1 MSDQVD
7 TPQAR
12 QKTVNDIWL
21 EVQREQAAFN
31 KIIRWLVGLLIIAAL
46 IAAAA
51 AAVSYFE
58 FRDMQAA
65 HQKSIQDARVL
76 AKLDSGEAARERQNM
91 TLELIEIREAGVAA
105 RQNAELVRSVDRAA
119 ADGGAQALAELAV
132 TAAKDHAA
140 GIRLNTAT
148 AHLVATIID
157 EADAGALALDG
168 DGLSFLKAIEMD
180 WTSPTGEAAE
190 PLRAIADGDD
200 MALKPYAHSALARL
214 YYTNANNNNLQGD
227 SKCDQSI
234 SHGDTAVALGID
246 AIGPSLWKGECLRKQ
261 GRTQEAYRA
270 FARAHDWYENNRTYA
285 DETLPMDHIRRVHH
299 GVGTTLIALA
309 ARDEADT
316 VDSALDTVT
325 ALDLAEQ
332 HLRIAADMRVARG
345 EGRLGE
351 VYTAENLGFVAV
363 KREDW
368 PVALDHTSYVDSIV
382 PLAWN
387 LTVRYIAAAEIHQS
401 LDGGGEAPSA
411 GLNRST
417 ARQIACDTERT
428 LAAMRYEY
436 FDEDELRRL
445 LPAKYAATIDTLI
458 ARPKAAFDVRQL
470 ELEGR
475 AMHADSALPTVLD
488 ETFMSELCRS

>member
-1 MSDQVD
+1 MSDQVQA
-7 TPQAR
+7 PPAR
-12 QKTVNDIWL
+12 QKTVNDIWM

-31 KIIRWLVGLLIIAAL
+31 QIIKLLVGLLIIAAL

-58 FRDMQAA
+58 FRDMRVA

-91 TLELIEIREAGVAA
+91 TIELIEIREAGVAA
-105 RQNAELVRSVDRAA
+105 RENAQLVRSVDRAA
-119 ADGGAQALAELAV
+119 ADGDAQALVPLAIE
-132 TAAKDHAA
+132 AAKDHAA

-157 EADAGALALDG
+157 EAETGALLIEG
-168 DGLSFLKAIEMD
+168 DGLAFLKAVELD

-190 PLRAIADGDD
+190 PLRAVAEGADAD
-200 MALKPYAHSALARL
+200 LKPYAHSALARL
-214 YYTNANNNNLQGD
+214 YYVNADNNNLQGD

-246 AIGPSLWKGECLRKQ
+246 SIGPSLWKGECLRKQ

-270 FARAHDWYENNRTYA
+270 FARAHEWYEANRAHA
-285 DETLPMDHIRRVHH
+285 DETLPMDHVRRVHH

-309 ARDEADT
+309 ARDEVQL
-316 VDSALDTVT
+316 VDRGLDTAK
-325 ALDLAEQ
+325 ALDLSEQ
-332 HLRIAADMRVARG
+332 HLRIAAAMRVQRG
-345 EGRLGE
+345 EGRIGE
-351 VYTAENLGFVAV
+351 VYTAENLGFIAV

-368 PVALDHTSYVDSIV
+368 PVALDHTSYVDNV
-382 PLAWN
+382 LPLAWN
-387 LTVRYIAAAEIHQS
+387 LTVRYIAAAEVHHS
-401 LDGGGEAPSA
+401 LSNNGEAASA
-411 GLNRST
+411 GLTRST
-417 ARQIACDTERT
+417 ARNIACDAERT

-445 LPAKYAATIDTLI
+445 LPAKYAETIDVLI
-458 ARPKAAFDVRQL
+458 TRPKAAFDMRQL

-475 AMHADSALPTVLD
+475 AMHADSGLPTRLD
-488 ETFMSELCRS
+488 QTFMSALCR